1 MVKKDLSPPGE
12 PLDYSYEEAFDDYN
26 RAFDHVNDLWGLPET
41 LKCHIMG
48 SHVVEYFVMEGA
60 TCWSTSEVR
69 GLESLERCLRTGFNI
84 HNLKSFR
91 KA

>member
-1 MVKKDLSPPGE
+1 M
-12 PLDYSYEEAFDDYN
+12 
-26 RAFDHVNDLWGLPET
+26 NDLWGLPET

-48 SHVVEYFVMEGA
+48 SHVVEYFAMEGV
-60 TCWSTSEVR
+60 TRWSTSEETGEACHKLYKRRARTHQLDNNRNVVGKR
-69 GLESLERCLRTGFNI
+69 VERCLRTGFNI

>member
-12 PLDYSYEEAFDDYN
+12 PLDYSYEEALDDYN

-48 SHVVEYFVMEGA
+48 SHVVEYFVMEGV
-60 TCWSTSEVR
+60 T
-69 GLESLERCLRTGFNI
+69 
-84 HNLKSFR
+84 
-91 KA
+91 